1 MTNFI
6 QFARAHGVEID
17 PARLYPSEK
26 IKRCGTVEKPRSRN
40 GAYFWDGQRGWVFN
54 WAGQAQVQWFN
65 DPAAKPWTEA
75 EKAAWKAQ
83 RQAQRIRQEQG
94 YQRAAQQAHELLR
107 TATPG
112 THSYLHSKGFPQA
125 QGLIAQDG
133 ALLIPMRHHQ
143 TNALQGVQVIRWL
156 EGERHHEKKM
166 QPYGMKAAGAVFR
179 IGPACATEV
188 ALVEGYVT
196 GLSVLG
202 ALRSMGVQAAAVLV
216 TFSARN
222 LVQVAQAVTGRAYV
236 FADHDKSGTGQQA
249 AVDTGLPW
257 CMSDVEG
264 EDANDLHQRAGLL
277 TVCQKIM
284 NARRAGAGSRT

>member
-1 MTNFI
+1 MSFI

-17 PARLYPSEK
+17 PARLYPSAK

-40 GAYFWDGQRGWVFN
+40 GAYFWDGMRGWVFN

-112 THSYLHSKGFPQA
+112 THSYLHAKGFPQA
-125 QGLIAQDG
+125 QGLIAPDG

-143 TNALQGVQVIRWL
+143 TNALQGVQMIRWL
-156 EGERHHEKKM
+156 EEERRHDKKM
-166 QPYGMKAAGAVFR
+166 QPYGMKAAGAVHRMGSNNTFET
-179 IGPACATEV
+179 C
-188 ALVEGYVT
+188 LVEGYAT
-196 GLSVLG
+196 GLSVLE
-202 ALRSMGVQAAAVLV
+202 ALRGMGVQAVVLV
-216 TFSARN
+216 CFSSHN
-222 LVQVAQAVTGRAYV
+222 LTLVAQGVHGRAYV
-236 FADHDKSGTGQQA
+236 FADHDKSGTGQGA
-249 AVDTGLPW
+249 AEQTGLPW
-257 CMSDVEG
+257 CMSPIEG
-264 EDANDLHQRAGLL
+264 EDANDLHQRAGVLAVRQLL
-277 TVCQKIM
+277 MQVRLQ
-284 NARRAGAGSRT
+284 RRVA

>member
-1 MTNFI
+1 MSFI

-17 PARLYPSEK
+17 PARLYPGEK

-54 WAGQAQVQWFN
+54 WQGQAQVQWYD

-125 QGLIAQDG
+125 QGLIAPDG

-143 TNALQGVQVIRWL
+143 TNALQGVQMIRWL
-156 EGERHHEKKM
+156 EDERRHEKKM
-166 QPYGMKAAGAVFR
+166 QPYGHPFQ
-179 IGPACATEV
+179 
-188 ALVEGYVT
+188 
-196 GLSVLG
+196 
-202 ALRSMGVQAAAVLV
+202 GVWKETIVV
-216 TFSARN
+216 S
-222 LVQVAQAVTGRAYV
+222 
-236 FADHDKSGTGQQA
+236 
-249 AVDTGLPW
+249 
-257 CMSDVEG
+257 
-264 EDANDLHQRAGLL
+264 
-277 TVCQKIM
+277 
-284 NARRAGAGSRT
+284 

>member
-1 MTNFI
+1 MSFI
-6 QFARAHGVEID
+6 QFARAHGIEID
-17 PARLYPSEK
+17 PAKLYPGEK
-26 IKRCGTVEKPRSRN
+26 IKRCGTTEKPRSSS
-40 GAYFWDGQRGWVFN
+40 GAYFWDGQRGWVFDWSGEARVN
-54 WAGQAQVQWFN
+54 WYN
-65 DPAAKPWTEA
+65 DPTAQPWTQA
-75 EKAAWKAQ
+75 EKDAWKAKRQTQ
-83 RQAQRIRQEQG
+83 RAQQAQG
-94 YQRAAQQAHELLR
+94 YQRAAQQAAQMLR
-107 TATPG
+107 AAKPG
-112 THSYLHSKGFPQA
+112 EHSYLHSKGFA
-125 QGLIAQDG
+125 ETKGFIAPDG
-133 ALLIPMRHHQ
+133 ALLVPMRHHQ
-143 TNALQGVQVIRWL
+143 TNELQGVQVIRWL
-156 EGERHHEKKM
+156 EDERRHEKKM

-196 GLSVLG
+196 GLSVLE

>member
-1 MTNFI
+1 MSFI

-107 TATPG
+107 TTTPG

-125 QGLIAQDG
+125 QGLIAPDG
-133 ALLIPMRHHQ
+133 ALLIPMRNHQ
-143 TNALQGVQVIRWL
+143 TNALQGVQMIRWL
-156 EGERHHEKKM
+156 EDERRHEKKM
-166 QPYGMKAAGAVFR
+166 QPYGMKAAGAVHRMGANNTFET
-179 IGPACATEV
+179 C
-188 ALVEGYVT
+188 LVEGYAT
-196 GLSVLG
+196 GLSVLE
-202 ALRSMGVQAAAVLV
+202 ALRGMGVQAVVLV
-216 TFSARN
+216 CFSAHN
-222 LVQVAQAVTGRAYV
+222 LTLVAQGVHGRAYV
-236 FADHDKSGTGQQA
+236 FADHDKSGTGQSA
-249 AVDTGLPW
+249 AEQTGLPW
-257 CMSDVEG
+257 CMSPVEG
-264 EDANDLHQRAGLL
+264 EDANDLNQRAGVLAVRQLL
-277 TVCQKIM
+277 MRVRLQKK
-284 NARRAGAGSRT
+284 GT